1 MNFFIIHS
9 SKNIRARCA
18 PSVDKS
24 RKRKHN
30 KFVFT
35 ENFHNK
41 AAHNFSSIRRC
52 RSKLIVRRFESETH
66 WGFFVK
72 MEVDHDSNFDDAS
85 GRLLIDESSETAI
98 SSLAAP
104 ASTSPTPPPQT
115 QAALKQANSSTTQPN
130 MAAMDS
136 SETMSMGAT
145 PKSSRKGHRITEF
158 IQDKALRIKSYFRRR
173 HVPFKRAF
181 DMDLQCGTQSFLMQ
195 ISDDIEEC
203 LYYGHDKLVK
213 NFLSSEGV
221 NLVFVNDFIAEGN

>member
-1 MNFFIIHS
+1 MI
-9 SKNIRARCA
+9 
-18 PSVDKS
+18 S
-24 RKRKHN
+24 RQ
-30 KFVFT
+30 
-35 ENFHNK
+35 
-41 AAHNFSSIRRC
+41 I
-52 RSKLIVRRFESETH
+52 
-66 WGFFVK
+66 FVK
-72 MEVDHDSNFDDAS
+72 MEVDHDSNTDDAS

-104 ASTSPTPPPQT
+104 ASTSSPTPPP
-115 QAALKQANSSTTQPN
+115 QAALKQANSSTTKPN
-130 MAAMDS
+130 MANMAALDS
-136 SETMSMGAT
+136 NESMNLGAT

-213 NFLSSEGV
+213 KFLSSEGV
-221 NLVFVNDFIAEGN
+221 NLALVNDFIAEGN

>member
-1 MNFFIIHS
+1 
-9 SKNIRARCA
+9 
-18 PSVDKS
+18 
-24 RKRKHN
+24 
-30 KFVFT
+30 
-35 ENFHNK
+35 
-41 AAHNFSSIRRC
+41 
-52 RSKLIVRRFESETH
+52 
-66 WGFFVK
+66 
-72 MEVDHDSNFDDAS
+72 MEVDHDSNTDDAS

-104 ASTSPTPPPQT
+104 ASTSPTPPPP
-115 QAALKQANSSTTQPN
+115 QAALKQANSSTTKPN
-130 MAAMDS
+130 MANMAALDS
-136 SETMSMGAT
+136 NESMNLGAT

-213 NFLSSEGV
+213 KFLSSEGV
-221 NLVFVNDFIAEGN
+221 NLALVNDFIAEGN